1 MYQFSAS
8 VAISKNVLPLARM
21 FVGNFTPARSSDF
34 RCWYKAIA
42 SLLRPTFSRLSL
54 PSALNRIHQ
63 TPLPCSFSQTPVAFA
78 VVFRGMASS
87 CGTISKYP
95 HKYHQH
101 SEAQKS
107 PRNDRL
113 WSLQLIHFGMF
124 ILVPGGGVEPPRPCG
139 RRIL

>member
-8 VAISKNVLPLARM
+8 LAISKNVLPLARR
-21 FVGNFTPARSSDF
+21 FEGNFTPARSSAF

-87 CGTISKYP
+87 CENNIKV
-95 HKYHQH
+95 
-101 SEAQKS
+101 S
-107 PRNDRL
+107 PQVSPNLGDAKKPLELRG
-113 WSLQLIHFGMF
+113 FGLCNLF
-124 ILVPGGGVEPPRPCG
+124 ILDS
-139 RRIL
+139 LS